1 MDGDR
6 SPPSAL
12 DTLPTSLTPSSTVY
26 SLPSPGFYLA
36 SLLTPFV
43 VPSQSHVPAPC
54 PPAATMRDCIPVSHR
69 PPPHQSLDPHTATS
83 HRSPVALPANISRPR
98 TPSASSHSA
107 PLTRPP
113 ACCLSSRASVYASTH
128 PQLAHRSITPLT
140 SLACPSILRPTHAL
154 AYPPAHIFARPPAC
168 LPTLPTCVLT

>member
-54 PPAATMRDCIPVSHR
+54 PPAATMR
-69 PPPHQSLDPHTATS
+69 QSL
-83 HRSPVALPANISRPR
+83 
-98 TPSASSHSA
+98 
-107 PLTRPP
+107 
-113 ACCLSSRASVYASTH
+113 
-128 PQLAHRSITPLT
+128 
-140 SLACPSILRPTHAL
+140 
-154 AYPPAHIFARPPAC
+154 ARPPAACPVVRSTYFPGLPVHSLAYSCTC
-168 LPTLPTCVLT
+168 LSTCPHICTPACMLAYPTHPRI